1 MIFLSIWRKISDDF
15 RKRIVPLRCQKTG
28 NMCNII
34 GREPEIALLR
44 EYENSGKSEFVA
56 LYGRR
61 RVGKTFLVRELYG
74 SQFVFEVSGL
84 IEGEEYDQ
92 LKVFNEA
99 LNKYG
104 PRVITPPQDWF
115 EAFACLQLLLNK
127 HKRKKRIIL
136 FIDELPC
143 FDTHGSKFITALDH
157 FWNGW
162 AAHQKNIMLIVCG
175 SATSW
180 MIRNIIDNHGGL
192 HNRITHEMHLH
203 PFTLHETELYLN
215 ANKFNWNRL
224 STAQA
229 YMILGGIPYYLSL
242 LQPNESLPQNIDRLF
257 FAENAE
263 MHREYK
269 RLFKSLF
276 KNPEPY
282 LLIMEELAK
291 KKSGMTRDEIATA
304 LGLSSGGGLSDRLE
318 DLVYC
323 DFIRRYYVK
332 EKKIKSTS
340 AIYQMTDFFTFFY
353 LTFCLKPPTNPNF
366 WVSTIDKPIQ
376 NIWFGLAYERLAMAH
391 IPQIKRALRIDSI
404 QTNFYS
410 WRSKQSDPAVQ
421 IDLIIERAD
430 QVTNVCEVKYSQKE
444 YAIDKDEDLR
454 LRDRCGS
461 FKEETKTRAAIH
473 PVLVTT
479 FGMKRNMYSD
489 YITAEV
495 TLDDLFE

>member
-1 MIFLSIWRKISDDF
+1 M
-15 RKRIVPLRCQKTG
+15 
-28 NMCNII
+28 
-34 GREPEIALLR
+34 
-44 EYENSGKSEFVA
+44 
-56 LYGRR
+56 
-61 RVGKTFLVRELYG
+61 
-74 SQFVFEVSGL
+74 
-84 IEGEEYDQ
+84 
-92 LKVFNEA
+92 
-99 LNKYG
+99 
-104 PRVITPPQDWF
+104 
-115 EAFACLQLLLNK
+115 
-127 HKRKKRIIL
+127 
-136 FIDELPC
+136 
-143 FDTHGSKFITALDH
+143 
-157 FWNGW
+157 
-162 AAHQKNIMLIVCG
+162 
-175 SATSW
+175 
-180 MIRNIIDNHGGL
+180 
-192 HNRITHEMHLH
+192 
-203 PFTLHETELYLN
+203 
-215 ANKFNWNRL
+215 
-224 STAQA
+224 
-229 YMILGGIPYYLSL
+229 
-242 LQPNESLPQNIDRLF
+242 
-257 FAENAE
+257 
-263 MHREYK
+263 
-269 RLFKSLF
+269 
-276 KNPEPY
+276 
-282 LLIMEELAK
+282 
-291 KKSGMTRDEIATA
+291 
-304 LGLSSGGGLSDRLE
+304 GLSSGGGLSDRLE

-366 WVSTIDKPIQ
+366 WVSTIDKPTQ

>member
-1 MIFLSIWRKISDDF
+1 
-15 RKRIVPLRCQKTG
+15 
-28 NMCNII
+28 
-34 GREPEIALLR
+34 
-44 EYENSGKSEFVA
+44 
-56 LYGRR
+56 
-61 RVGKTFLVRELYG
+61 
-74 SQFVFEVSGL
+74 
-84 IEGEEYDQ
+84 
-92 LKVFNEA
+92 
-99 LNKYG
+99 
-104 PRVITPPQDWF
+104 
-115 EAFACLQLLLNK
+115 
-127 HKRKKRIIL
+127 
-136 FIDELPC
+136 
-143 FDTHGSKFITALDH
+143 
-157 FWNGW
+157 
-162 AAHQKNIMLIVCG
+162 
-175 SATSW
+175 

-291 KKSGMTRDEIATA
+291 KKSGMTREEIATA
-304 LGLSSGGGLSDRLE
+304 LDLSSGGGLSDRLE

-376 NIWFGLAYERLAMAH
+376 NTWFGLAYERLAMAH

-444 YAIDKDEDLR
+444 YAIDKEEDLR